1 MVHIVLDN
9 KLREY
14 NARVNLVMKGS
25 GDDLEFCRIDVTP
38 PEAIA
43 ILIGL
48 SNMTEIILLQ
58 DENYRTTRDLT
69 GELRLDGVPAGRIG
83 IDSRWLKIE

>member
-1 MVHIVLDN
+1 MIHIVVDN

-14 NARVNLVMKGS
+14 SANVNLVMTGS
-25 GDDLEFCRIDVTP
+25 GEDLEFCRIDVTP

-43 ILIGL
+43 VLYGL

-69 GELRLDGVPAGRIG
+69 GELRLDGVPAGRVAIY
-83 IDSRWLKIE
+83 SRWLKIR

>member
-1 MVHIVLDN
+1 MVHIVLGN

-14 NARVNLVMKGS
+14 NARVNLVMKGR
-25 GDDLEFCRIDVTP
+25 GKDLEFCRIDVTP

-43 ILIGL
+43 VLYEL
-48 SNMTEIILLQ
+48 SKLTETIILQ
-58 DENYRTTRDLT
+58 DENHQTSKGLT

-83 IDSRWLKIE
+83 IDSRWLKIR